1 MNAKSKLREGR
12 KMLVPFYQLQGVIT
26 LVKKIKLSSDQ
37 DCIEKHYQDKNGDKA
52 IVIMRVI
59 KGQ

>member
-1 MNAKSKLREGR
+1 MDAKSKLKEGR

-37 DCIEKHYQDKNGDKA
+37 DYIEKHYQDENGDKA

-59 KGQ
+59 K